1 VTEISDE
8 IIMNRVKEDNLHE
21 VAVLFERY
29 HVKLYNFF
37 LKLTFDKNVSQD
49 LTQNL
54 FYRIIKYRKTY
65 REDYRFKS
73 WVYQMARHVHIDHY
87 KLQKKTTDR
96 FQPVESFNDN
106 LPDNEETYTE
116 DDYER
121 LDRAL
126 AQLSPEQQ
134 EIIVLSRFQ
143 GLKYEEISQIR
154 DMSIAAIKVQVH
166 RAIKQLRN
174 LYFNYQIKE

>member
-1 VTEISDE
+1 VTETSDE

-21 VAVLFERY
+21 LTVIFERY

-37 LKLTFDKNVSQD
+37 LKLTFDKTVSQD

-65 REDYRFKS
+65 KENSSFKS

-87 KLQKKTTDR
+87 NQQKKTTNR
-96 FQPVESFNDN
+96 FQTVENYNDN
-106 LPDNEETYTE
+106 LPDDDDTYTE
-116 DDYER
+116 DDFNR
-121 LDRAL
+121 LDKAL
-126 AQLSPEQQ
+126 AQLTPEQQ

-154 DMSIAAIKVQVH
+154 DASVAAIKVQVH